1 MAGNAWEWYQDWY
14 GENYYSSSPASD
26 PTGPETGSM
35 RVLRGGSWAHVT
47 PDGLRAAY
55 RFNSLPSIRHP
66 LIGFRCVSDVP

>member
-1 MAGNAWEWYQDWY
+1 MAGNAWEWCQDWY

-35 RVLRGGSWAHVT
+35 QVLRGGSWAHVT

-66 LIGFRCVSDVP
+66 LIGFRCVSDIP